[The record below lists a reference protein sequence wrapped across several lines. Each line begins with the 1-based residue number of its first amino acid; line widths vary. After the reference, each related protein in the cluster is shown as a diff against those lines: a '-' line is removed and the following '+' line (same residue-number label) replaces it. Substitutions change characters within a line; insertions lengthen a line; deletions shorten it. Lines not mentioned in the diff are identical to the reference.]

1 MENVELDVCGL
12 ICPIPVLKT
21 KKAIEELPEGETLTI
36 VGDYKPALDN
46 IKRFVKTHG
55 HRAISTEESEDGF
68 KIVVKK

>member
-1 MENVELDVCGL
+1 MKLDVCGL

-21 KKAIEELPEGETLTI
+21 KKAMEELPEDETLII

-55 HRAISTEESEDGF
+55 YRIISTEESEERF
-68 KIVVKK
+68 KIVIKK

>member
-1 MENVELDVCGL
+1 VEIMELDVRGL

-46 IKRFVKTHG
+46 IKRFVEAHG
-55 HRAISTEESEDGF
+55 HMIISTEESEDGF